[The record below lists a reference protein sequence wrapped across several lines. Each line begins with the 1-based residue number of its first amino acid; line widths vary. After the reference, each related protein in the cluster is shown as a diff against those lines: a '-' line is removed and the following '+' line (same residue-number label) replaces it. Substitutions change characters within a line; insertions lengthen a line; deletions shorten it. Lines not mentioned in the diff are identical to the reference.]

1 MLFKRGLFL
10 LFGLILSYFAVL
22 AGDGMHQYILNA
34 ETDFEI
40 IAKIICLIVA
50 CIACISGIALW
61 WLIVAEHIMN
71 KEPETDFIFVV
82 TTLNNASI
90 ICLSLVYGIIV
101 SPFAEF
107 GPAPWQWWSA
117 WDLFLLLA
125 LFPTIYLG
133 FDIGSDAV
141 SAWRR
146 RPKTK
151 QPE

>member
-1 MLFKRGLFL
+1 MSKRFL
-10 LFGLILSYFAVL
+10 ILLCGLILSYFAIL

-34 ETDFEI
+34 ETGIEI
-40 IAKIICLIVA
+40 VITVISILFAIAAFGCGGFVWVMIVIENII
-50 CIACISGIALW
+50 G
-61 WLIVAEHIMN
+61 
-71 KEPETDFIFVV
+71 KEDGDDVV
-82 TTLNNASI
+82 ITMLNSASI

-101 SPFAEF
+101 SPFAKF

-133 FDIGSDAV
+133 FEIGSDAV
-141 SAWRR
+141 WAWRH